1 MPFHEAL
8 TAATADRRAQLFSVP
23 VITDCLAGRVT
34 RAQYL
39 AFLGEA
45 YHHVSHTVPLLMAC
59 GSRLPG
65 GKAWLRDAVADYIE
79 EERGHDQWIL
89 DDIAATGGDAHA
101 VRNGSP
107 GEATELM
114 VAYVY
119 DHIARRNPVGFFG
132 MVFVLEGTSAAI
144 ALHAADGIER
154 ALQLPKTAL
163 RYLRSHGETDRRH
176 VRYFAA
182 LVDRLDCDE
191 DRASV
196 LHVARMVYRLYADV
210 FRALPRAAIEEITHE
225 RRSS

>member
-8 TAATADRRAQLFSVP
+8 AAATAEPRAELFAVP

-59 GSRLPG
+59 GARLPAPKG
-65 GKAWLRDAVADYIE
+65 WLRDAVADYIE

-89 DDIAATGGDAHA
+89 DDIAAAGGDAHA
-101 VRNGSP
+101 VRNRSP
-107 GEATELM
+107 GAATELM

-119 DHIARRNPVGFFG
+119 DYIARRNPVGLFG

-144 ALHAADGIER
+144 ALHAADAIER

-163 RYLRSHGETDRRH
+163 RYLRSHGETDRQH
-176 VRYFAA
+176 VRHLAA
-182 LVDRLDCDE
+182 IVDRLDGDE

-210 FRALPRAAIEEITHE
+210 FRALPRATAREETTP
-225 RRSS
+225 

>member
-1 MPFHEAL
+1 MKASMPFHEAL
-8 TAATADRRAQLFSVP
+8 AAATADARAELFAVP

-59 GSRLPG
+59 GARLPSG
-65 GKAWLRDAVADYIE
+65 MAWLRDAVADYIE

-89 DDIAATGGDAHA
+89 DDIAATGGDARA
-101 VRNGSP
+101 VRDGAP
-107 GEATELM
+107 GAPTELM

-119 DHIARRNPVGFFG
+119 DCIARRNPVGFFG

-144 ALHAADGIER
+144 ALHAADAIER

-176 VRYFAA
+176 VRHLAT
-182 LVDRLDCDE
+182 LVDRLDRDE

-210 FRALPRAAIEEITHE
+210 FRSLPRAGVIGEITP
-225 RRSS
+225 

>member
-1 MPFHEAL
+1 MKASMPFHESLA
-8 TAATADRRAQLFSVP
+8 AATANARAELFAVP

-59 GSRLPG
+59 GARLPA
-65 GKAWLRDAVADYIE
+65 GKAWLRDAVADYID

-89 DDIAATGGDAHA
+89 DDIAATGGDPHA
-101 VRNGSP
+101 VRNGAP
-107 GEATELM
+107 GAATELM

-119 DHIARRNPVGFFG
+119 DYIARHNPVGFFG

-144 ALHAADGIER
+144 ALHAADAIER

-176 VRYFAA
+176 VRHFATI
-182 LVDRLDCDE
+182 VDRLDSDD
-191 DRASV
+191 DRASI
-196 LHVARMVYRLYADV
+196 LHVARMVYGLYAGV
-210 FRALPRAAIEEITHE
+210 FRALPRATAIEEIAP
-225 RRSS
+225 

>member
-8 TAATADRRAQLFSVP
+8 AAATSDARAQLFAVP
-23 VITDCLAGRVT
+23 VITDCLGGRVT

-59 GSRLPG
+59 GSRLPAH
-65 GKAWLRDAVADYIE
+65 KPWLRDCVADYVD

-89 DDIAATGGDAHA
+89 DDIAAAGGDAHA

-107 GEATELM
+107 GVATELM

-119 DHIARRNPVGFFG
+119 DYITRRNPVGFFG

-144 ALHAADGIER
+144 ALHAADAIER
-154 ALQLPKTAL
+154 ALHLPKTAL

-176 VRYFAA
+176 VRHFATI
-182 LVDRLDCDE
+182 VDRLDSDE
-191 DRASV
+191 DRESIV
-196 LHVARMVYRLYADV
+196 HVARMVYRLYADV
-210 FRALPRAAIEEITHE
+210 FRSLPRATAIEEIAP
-225 RRSS
+225 